1 MSKVQLLLDV
11 VQDLR
16 NLAGSVQAVADTI
29 SAHDASVAEEESP
42 KPTKAPPAETSVSF
56 EKVRAFLSEK
66 SFDGKTELVRQ
77 LLIKYGSPKLSGID
91 PKDYEA
97 LMAEARE
104 L

>member
-16 NLAGSVQAVADTI
+16 NLAGSVQAVADTT
-29 SAHDASVAEEESP
+29 SAHDDPVIEADSP
-42 KPTKAPPAETSVSF
+42 KPTKSPPTESSISF

-66 SFDGKTELVRQ
+66 SFDGKTDLVRE